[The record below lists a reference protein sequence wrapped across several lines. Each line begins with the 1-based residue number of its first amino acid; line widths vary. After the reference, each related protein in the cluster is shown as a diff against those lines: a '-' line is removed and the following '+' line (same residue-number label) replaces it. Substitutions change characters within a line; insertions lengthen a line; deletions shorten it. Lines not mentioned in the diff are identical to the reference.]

1 MPLETWKI
9 LNILFYVNVIISTA
23 EKTACCKN
31 NRVCGSLQQ
40 PFRLVQQL
48 QIWQAYPSTKGDAS
62 WEISF
67 QPLPYFLRYGNLQQI
82 LIKNAAFCSNPV
94 NWACPA
100 PSNMKEEVKIHHHA
114 KFHIF
119 CRKWSL
125 YLHPSKLKYKLIMRK
140 PVAQRQDMVIGTLAL
155 LWYFIL
161 VAAMWAGQQP

>member
-1 MPLETWKI
+1 MKDTWHTV
-9 LNILFYVNVIISTA
+9 LLLFRSLYCWKRSLLQ
-23 EKTACCKN
+23 K
-31 NRVCGSLQQ
+31 NRVCGCLQQ
-40 PFRLVQQL
+40 PFRLLQQL

-94 NWACPA
+94 NWGCPA

-125 YLHPSKLKYKLIMRK
+125 YLHPSKLVETKVTRRWWSCLNFKKMFAHIE
-140 PVAQRQDMVIGTLAL
+140 V
-155 LWYFIL
+155 
-161 VAAMWAGQQP
+161 